1 MTKDDAETYV
11 KAKISQIESMQ
22 KSLKDN
28 YYDMDLENADVQT
41 KIEDAVARAYFELSK
56 LKSELEALK
65 FEETDQLIEE
75 IVILIL
81 STKFFETNTKSKNGS
96 FNSTFYKIRT

>member
-41 KIEDAVARAYFELSK
+41 KIEDVVARAYFELSK

-65 FEETDQLIEE
+65 FEET
-75 IVILIL
+75 
-81 STKFFETNTKSKNGS
+81 K
-96 FNSTFYKIRT
+96 

>member
-1 MTKDDAETYV
+1 
-11 KAKISQIESMQ
+11 MQ

-41 KIEDAVARAYFELSK
+41 KIEDVVARAYYELSK

-65 FEETDQLIEE
+65 FEET
-75 IVILIL
+75 
-81 STKFFETNTKSKNGS
+81 K
-96 FNSTFYKIRT
+96 